1 MTLKA
6 VLMQKEHQIIS
17 IKITNPNNPLILYL
31 LELSEIE
38 FKALIEEQKINVNFN
53 DFSTFLINMTNLC
66 SGNENTNYSG
76 IIYLNESPE
85 ITFVIEENSKNK
97 INEYL
102 KLKLRK
108 ANDEELKKY
117 LRFYFIN
124 Y

>member
-1 MTLKA
+1 MHIEDMTLNA
-6 VLMQKEHQIIS
+6 ALMQKENQIVN

-38 FKALIEEQKINVNFN
+38 FKALIEEQKINLNFN
-53 DFSTFLINMTNLC
+53 EFPNFLINLANLC

-97 INEYL
+97 IN
-102 KLKLRK
+102 
-108 ANDEELKKY
+108 N
-117 LRFYFIN
+117 
-124 Y
+124 